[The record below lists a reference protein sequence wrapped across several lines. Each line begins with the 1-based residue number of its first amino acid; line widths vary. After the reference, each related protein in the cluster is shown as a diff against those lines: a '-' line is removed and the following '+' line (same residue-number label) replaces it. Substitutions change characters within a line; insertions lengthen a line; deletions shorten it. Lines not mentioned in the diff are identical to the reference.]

1 MLTKKSNRDKN
12 YVAQGHDYLSNHLWV
27 SLLTIR
33 YRDLSSDTLSNFT
46 EKERYQIRMLRTWLS
61 YFTTLSV
68 LVICQSNSKNSRRI
82 LFICKYPQLCSPRVK
97 INFRLRFPC
106 AWLSFPPVFFV
117 IFSPKRMN
125 FIIKVSVDNFCKE
138 NFLSYDSIIML
149 SQLWTSATIFRRI
162 TTIHLTTSLCPF
174 PLFLS

>member
-46 EKERYQIRMLRTWLS
+46 EKERCQIRMLRTWLS

-68 LVICQSNSKNSRRI
+68 LVICQSNSKNNRRT
-82 LFICKYPQLCSPRVK
+82 LFICKYPQLCSPKVK
-97 INFRLRFPC
+97 INFKFRFPV
-106 AWLSFPPVFFV
+106 LDYPSPPVFV
-117 IFSPKRMN
+117 IFSSK
-125 FIIKVSVDNFCKE
+125 D
-138 NFLSYDSIIML
+138 
-149 SQLWTSATIFRRI
+149 
-162 TTIHLTTSLCPF
+162 
-174 PLFLS
+174 